1 MLDESEAAST
11 VEGPRLK
18 HVMPT
23 AAHHLL
29 SDVPEVAPSELYD
42 TVQSLP
48 TNAVKDLLSQE
59 ICARCIFRL
68 FGVQGRIY
76 SCSLLSSS
84 TMSCI
89 IGGSTDLDRD
99 TMDSCFRKCENLS
112 SSKEPK
118 CDATLCSLCLGILQ
132 FRFSRDT
139 RPLLKKNTPDA
150 MAVLIADTVR
160 KDGHQID
167 SFSLEVSVPPV
178 ILENENGIQSYM
190 RTKYGAE
197 PWFQEKLHFGR
208 VSTKDALKFSIVY
221 PLENLLGYKSSMN
234 SFRIRLTYG
243 HSNSSKEA
251 RKCSDGDKSC
261 KRIRT
266 GVDNRVGVAYDS
278 MVSHSECSD
287 SFKVESNPVGEKPY
301 NSMLENESSESCG
314 MVLEK
319 VIEPCH
325 FTVCCYR
332 APIYFGGRY
341 LKYSRNVSQTRW
353 IIDDERMGE
362 ASVEE
367 IIGGNI
373 LQKCHGDSYKFHA
386 AGREDIDVRMLGPG
400 RPFLVEVQNARLV
413 PSDLLVKNIEKLIN
427 NLENKLVSVK
437 NLKLV
442 GSHGWNL
449 MREGE
454 AEKQKQYAALVW
466 ISRPLNDE
474 DLQSVSSLKD
484 LKILQRTPIRV
495 LHRRSPLEREKI
507 IHWMTIETVAGSSQY
522 FLLHLC
528 TQAGTYIK
536 EFVHGDLGRTQPSI
550 GSILGCRAEILQLD
564 VTNVKMDCFL
574 PS

>member
-1 MLDESEAAST
+1 MLEESHAAST
-11 VEGPRLK
+11 MEGPQLK
-18 HVMPT
+18 HVPPT

-29 SDVPEVAPSELYD
+29 SDVPEVAPSELND

-48 TNAVKDLLSQE
+48 SNAVKDLLSQE

-84 TMSCI
+84 TISYI
-89 IGGSTDLDRD
+89 IGGPSDLSGD

-112 SSKEPK
+112 SSKDPK
-118 CDATLCSLCLGILQ
+118 CDAKLCSLCLGILQ
-132 FRFSRDT
+132 FRFSCDT
-139 RPLLKKNTPDA
+139 RTELNKNTPDA
-150 MAVLIADTVR
+150 VAVLIADMVR
-160 KDGHQID
+160 EDGHQID

-178 ILENENGIQSYM
+178 IVENENAIQSYM

-197 PWFQEKLHFGR
+197 PWFQEKLHFGC

-221 PLENLLGYKSSMN
+221 PLENLLGCKSSMN

-243 HSNSSKEA
+243 LSNSKEA
-251 RKCSDGDKSC
+251 RKCPEGDKSC
-261 KRIRT
+261 KRIKT
-266 GVDNRVGVAYDS
+266 GLDGVTYDS
-278 MVSHSECSD
+278 MVSHIECSD
-287 SFKVESNPVGEKPY
+287 SSKVESNLDGEKPF
-301 NSMLENESSESCG
+301 NSLLENESSKSCG
-314 MVLEK
+314 MFLEK

-325 FTVCCYR
+325 FTVYCCR

-373 LQKCHGDSYKFHA
+373 LQRCHGDSYKFHA

-413 PSDLLVKNIEKLIN
+413 PSDPFVKDIERLIN
-427 NLENKLVSVK
+427 NLEIKLVGVK

-507 IHWMTIETVAGSSQY
+507 IHWMKIETVAGSSQY

-536 EFVHGDLGRTQPSI
+536 EFVHGDLGRTHPSM
-550 GSILGCRAEILQLD
+550 GTILGCRAEILQLD

-574 PS
+574 P

>member
-1 MLDESEAAST
+1 MGEPQLKCVTPPAAQ
-11 VEGPRLK
+11 
-18 HVMPT
+18 
-23 AAHHLL
+23 HLL
-29 SDVPEVAPSELYD
+29 SDVSNVAFSELND

-48 TNAVKDLLSQE
+48 SNAVKDLLSQE

-76 SCSLLSSS
+76 SCFLLSSS
-84 TMSCI
+84 AISSM
-89 IGGSTDLDRD
+89 IGGPIDLDSF
-99 TMDSCFRKCENLS
+99 TMDSCSSKCENS
-112 SSKEPK
+112 SSYMETK
-118 CDATLCSLCLGILQ
+118 CDAKLCSLCLGILQ
-132 FRFSRDT
+132 FRFSSDT
-139 RPLLKKNTPDA
+139 RTLLKKDTPDA
-150 MAVLIADTVR
+150 MAVLIADMVR
-160 KDGHQID
+160 EDGHQID
-167 SFSLEVSVPPV
+167 SFSLEVSIPPV
-178 ILENENGIQSYM
+178 IRENESAIQSYI

-197 PWFQEKLHFGR
+197 RWFQEKLHFGC

-221 PLENLLGYKSSMN
+221 PLENLLDCKSKMN
-234 SFRIRLTYG
+234 SFRIRLTYD
-243 HSNSSKEA
+243 HTNSSKEA

-261 KRIRT
+261 KRIKT

-278 MVSHSECSD
+278 MVSHHECLD
-287 SFKVESNPVGEKPY
+287 SFKAESNLVGENPF
-301 NSMLENESSESCG
+301 NGLLENKSSESHG
-314 MVLEK
+314 MLLEK

-325 FTVCCYR
+325 FTVYCYR
-332 APIYFGGRY
+332 APIYVGGRY

-400 RPFLVEVQNARLV
+400 RPFLVEVQNARRI
-413 PSDLLVKNIEKLIN
+413 PSDLFVNDIEKLIN
-427 NLENKLVSVK
+427 NVENKLVSVK

-442 GSHGWNL
+442 GNNGWNL
-449 MREGE
+449 IHEGE

-474 DLQSVSSLKD
+474 DLQSMSSFKD

-507 IHWMTIETVAGSSQY
+507 IHWLGPTSRN
-522 FLLHLC
+522 LC
-528 TQAGTYIK
+528 MEILDA
-536 EFVHGDLGRTQPSI
+536 P
-550 GSILGCRAEILQLD
+550 ILGMTLSMSVLSSY
-564 VTNVKMDCFL
+564 L
-574 PS
+574 